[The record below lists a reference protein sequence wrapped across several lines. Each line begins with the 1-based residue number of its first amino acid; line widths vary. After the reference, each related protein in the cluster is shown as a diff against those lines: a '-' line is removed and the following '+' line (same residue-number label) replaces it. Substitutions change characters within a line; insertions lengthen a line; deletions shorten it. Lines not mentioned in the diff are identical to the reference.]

1 MPRRESAGLVMYR
14 RRDGALEVLLAHPG
28 GPFWQ
33 ARDAGAWTIPKG
45 GLDEGEAPLDAAIR
59 EFHEETGFDG
69 CPPYVPLGQITQKSG
84 KVVHAWAF
92 DGTCDPAALVSVE
105 ATIEWPPRSRK
116 KRAFPEVDRAAW
128 FPGPLALQKITPGQ
142 APLLVQVLEGLG
154 VPTPPAPPPA
164 APTRRSA
171 RPGTPSRRT
180 AASKRPR

>member
-45 GLDEGEAPLDAAIR
+45 GLNEGEAPLDAAIR

-105 ATIEWPPRSRK
+105 ATIEWPPRSGRHI
-116 KRAFPEVDRAAW
+116 AVPEVDR
-128 FPGPLALQKITPGQ
+128 
-142 APLLVQVLEGLG
+142 VQFF
-154 VPTPPAPPPA
+154 TIPA
-164 APTRRSA
+164 ARSVINPA
-171 RPGTPSRRT
+171 Q
-180 AASKRPR
+180 AALLDRLVTLVGG

>member
-105 ATIEWPPRSRK
+105 ATIEWPPRSGRHI
-116 KRAFPEVDRAAW
+116 AVPEVDR
-128 FPGPLALQKITPGQ
+128 
-142 APLLVQVLEGLG
+142 VQFF
-154 VPTPPAPPPA
+154 TIPA
-164 APTRRSA
+164 ARSVINPA
-171 RPGTPSRRT
+171 Q
-180 AASKRPR
+180 AALLDRLVTLVGG

>member
-1 MPRRESAGLVMYR
+1 MYR

-105 ATIEWPPRSRK
+105 ATIEWPPRSGRHI
-116 KRAFPEVDRAAW
+116 AVPEVDR
-128 FPGPLALQKITPGQ
+128 
-142 APLLVQVLEGLG
+142 VQFF
-154 VPTPPAPPPA
+154 TIPA
-164 APTRRSA
+164 ARSVINPA
-171 RPGTPSRRT
+171 Q
-180 AASKRPR
+180 AALLDRLVTLVGG